1 MNETKR
7 FETWEKHV
15 GVELAIENWI
25 EAGWIYRGGIRIS

>member
-1 MNETKR
+1 MNETER

-25 EAGWIYRGGIRIS
+25 EAIYRGGIRIS